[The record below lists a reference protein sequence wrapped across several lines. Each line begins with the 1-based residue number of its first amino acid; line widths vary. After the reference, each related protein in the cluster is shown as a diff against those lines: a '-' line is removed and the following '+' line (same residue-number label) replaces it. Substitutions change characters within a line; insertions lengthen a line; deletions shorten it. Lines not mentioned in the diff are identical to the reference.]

1 MKKGWLIG
9 LGCLGAIIL
18 VVAVLL
24 TSVWGTYNSII
35 IQQQN
40 VETKWAQVENVYQ
53 RRADLVP
60 NLVATVKGYAA
71 HESSVLEAVTA
82 SRAQAGSIQMTPEM
96 LNDPAAMQKFQQAQ
110 AGLSNALSRL
120 LVVVEQYPNL
130 KADQTFLTLQSQLEG
145 TENRITVERMRFNE
159 AAQAYNTQILQ
170 FPANIIAKFFGFQQ
184 KAYFESEPGS
194 EKAPVVDF
202 SG

>member
-9 LGCLGAIIL
+9 LGCLGAII
-18 VVAVLL
+18 VVIAVLL

-96 LNDPAAMQKFQQAQ
+96 LNDPAAMQMFQQAQ
-110 AGLSNALSRL
+110 AGLSSALSRL

-130 KADQTFLTLQSQLEG
+130 KADQTFLALQSQLEG

-159 AAQAYNTQILQ
+159 AAQGYNTRILQ
-170 FPANIIAKFFGFQQ
+170 FPANIIARFFGFQQ